1 MVLTSPRL
9 FRTSSFRL
17 TLLYAALSGLG
28 FLVLFGVVLWSTT
41 SYMDRQIDATVT
53 TELTEVQADAG
64 GGIGQLRGIVQ
75 DLSARSPGYYY
86 LLQDAQGTVLA
97 GNLPAQQPLPGV
109 REWPGAEPP
118 GAHGSTGVRGHG
130 TLLPGGAYLFVGMN
144 THQLHEM
151 REMVVRSFLSGL
163 GAVMVLALI
172 GGALMSMALLRRI
185 ETVSQTSRD
194 IIGGD
199 LSRRIPVS
207 GSGDEFDHLAT
218 SLNTMLDRIQA
229 LMENLRQ
236 VSTDIAHD
244 LRTPLTRLRQRLEL
258 AQRDFGD
265 ARAVEAVYGATLR
278 DLDGILETFGALLRI
293 AQIESGARK
302 AGFAEV
308 DLGELL
314 RTVIE
319 IYQTALEDKSQTL
332 HQDIGSGL
340 PVKGD
345 RELLTQLFANLL
357 ENASRHSPAGAEL
370 SLSARRQG
378 STVEVIVA
386 DNGPGIP
393 ADLRGKVLQRFYRLE
408 SSRTTPGN
416 GLGLSLAAAVAELHG
431 SPLEL
436 GDNQPGLRVRVC
448 LPAAGG

>member
-1 MVLTSPRL
+1 VLPNKL
-9 FRTSSFRL
+9 VRTSSFRL
-17 TLLYAALSGLG
+17 TLLYAALSALS
-28 FLVLFGVVLWSTT
+28 FLVLFGVVLWYTT
-41 SYMDRQIDATVT
+41 SYMDRQIDATVA
-53 TELTEVQADAG
+53 TELSEVQADAA
-64 GGIGQLRGIVQ
+64 GGIEQLRGIVQ
-75 DLSARSPGYYY
+75 DLSTRSPGYFY
-86 LLQDAQGTVLA
+86 LLQDARGAVLA
-97 GNLPAQQPLPGV
+97 GNLPAQEPLPGV
-109 REWPGAEPP
+109 RELPGREGHPA
-118 GAHGSTGVRGHG
+118 TGVRGHG
-130 TLLPGGAYLFVGMN
+130 TLLPGGAYLFVGMSN
-144 THQLHEM
+144 HQLHEM
-151 REMVVRSFLSGL
+151 REVVVRSFLSGL

-172 GGALMSMALLRRI
+172 GGALMSVALLRRI

-194 IIGGD
+194 IVGGD

-265 ARAVEAVYGATLR
+265 PRSVRAVYASTLR

-302 AGFAEV
+302 AGFVEI

-319 IYQTALEDKSQTL
+319 IYQTALEDKNQAL
-332 HQDIGSGL
+332 RQDLGNGL
-340 PVKGD
+340 LVKGD

-357 ENASRHSPAGAEL
+357 ENASRHSPAGAQI
-370 SLSARRQG
+370 SLAARRQG
-378 STVEVIVA
+378 PKVEVIVA

-393 ADLRGKVLQRFYRLE
+393 AALRSKVLQRFYRLE

-416 GLGLSLAAAVAELHG
+416 GLGLSLAAAVAELHEA
-431 SPLEL
+431 PLEL

-448 LPAAGG
+448 LPAA